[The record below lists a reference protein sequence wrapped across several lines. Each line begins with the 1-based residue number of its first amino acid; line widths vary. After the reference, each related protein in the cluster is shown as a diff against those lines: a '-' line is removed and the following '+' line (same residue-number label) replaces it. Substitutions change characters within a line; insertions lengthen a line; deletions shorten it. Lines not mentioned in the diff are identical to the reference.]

1 MIDRRNLIIGG
12 LAVSTFALGDSGA
25 RAAPPAIGAIRVEV
39 DRLAAK
45 GQRANAAMIKAGL
58 ERELAALRTG
68 GPRGAGARLEVDVT
82 GLYLTSYS
90 GGSVAIHGNDSLE
103 SEARLVGPGNRLIA
117 RYPILAILPPSSG
130 GAWYR
135 PGGERRRIEALIAS
149 NARWIRRYVAG

>member
-1 MIDRRNLIIGG
+1 MIDRRRFIGAGMAG
-12 LAVSTFALGDSGA
+12 LAATLGSGA

-58 ERELAALRTG
+58 ERELAGLRAG
-68 GPRGAGARLEVDVT
+68 GLGRGGARLEVDVT

-103 SEARLVGPGNRLIA
+103 SEARLVGPGNQLIA

-135 PGGERRRIEALIAS
+135 PGGEQRRIEALIAS
-149 NARWIRRYVAG
+149 NAQWIRRYVAG